1 MAKVGE
7 VLIQLILRT
16 KEANDDM
23 EKTTKD
29 INRGL
34 SLVDKKAQET
44 GGIINKAFRA
54 ATSPMRTM
62 FRTTNLL
69 TRSFSRMS
77 GAFKREGESMLET
90 GQELTVALAG
100 PFLAIGAAA
109 VYAFSQTKE
118 GAKVIDRLVQSFKN
132 ALSVMAPMGEWL
144 VRFAFELLPPLT
156 SALRAINNWFMS
168 LSEEQRRWVTF
179 LALAL
184 TAVGPLIT
192 VLGAYAY
199 LLGLLGKF
207 LAGLL
212 SPTALFVYGILAI
225 GAALVYAYNK
235 VAWFR
240 DLVNGT
246 WQQIRAIFEQTWNG
260 LVARFQAHLGSII
273 AWWNAHKAQVIPIV
287 TGIWNFIS
295 TIVVGALRLL
305 STIILGVLDFI
316 ASLWQKHG
324 TELWNTIQTAYY
336 FIRGV
341 ITRTL
346 LAIQGWWQQH
356 GESIWTSVVNA
367 YNLIKNTISTIISG
381 VLSFIQWVLT
391 TIGAWWSQHG
401 QQVVTT
407 VLNFMTWL
415 WTGIIQPTL
424 TDVVNFI
431 GQMLNKIKT
440 WWDQHGAN
448 VTAAVQK
455 IMSFIS
461 AAFNVIMQI
470 IKVAM
475 EFIWPIV
482 ESTWESIKNLI
493 SGALDVILGL
503 VGIFSA
509 LLTGDWEALWD
520 SIKQFLSG
528 ALKVLL
534 SLLDLYLLGKI
545 LKLFKLLGSRAFS
558 FVSNGWNR
566 ILSAVKSFGSK
577 IWNSVKS
584 TFKNID
590 NTIDSIINGIVNA
603 AARWGRNLINN
614 FISGITSMFG
624 KLRSVVSKGV
634 SIVKDFLGF
643 SSPTKKGPGREA
655 DEWPVNLIK
664 TFSTGMETKLPD
676 LRRAALNVAQTI
688 SIVSEPVSATASA
701 TATPPTFNGPLVQI
715 QQAVIRNEEDIR
727 RLAEQVSQELRRIW
741 DDYNA
746 ARGL

>member
-1 MAKVGE
+1 MAQVGE
-7 VLIQLILRT
+7 VFMRLILQT
-16 KEANDDM
+16 KEAEDEM
-23 EKTTKD
+23 ERATEKLK
-29 INRGL
+29 RGL
-34 SLVDKKAQET
+34 TDMDNKAKES
-44 GGIINKAFRA
+44 GSIMRRAFRA
-54 ATSPMRTM
+54 ATSPIRTM

-77 GAFKREGESMLET
+77 SAFKREGESMLET
-90 GQELTVALAG
+90 GQELTVGLAG

-109 VYAFSQTKE
+109 VYAFSQTRE
-118 GAKVIDRLVQSFKN
+118 GAKVIDRLVKSFEN
-132 ALSVMAPMGEWL
+132 ALSVMAPMGGWL

-156 SALRAINNWFMS
+156 SALRAVNNWFMS
-168 LSEEQRRWVTF
+168 LSEEQRRWVAF
-179 LALAL
+179 LALTL
-184 TAVGPLIT
+184 TAIGPLIT

-199 LLGLLGKF
+199 LLGMLGKF
-207 LAGLL
+207 LAALL
-212 SPTALFVYGILAI
+212 SPTALFVYGIIAI

-246 WQQIRAIFEQTWNG
+246 WQQILSVFEQTWNG
-260 LVARFQAHLGSII
+260 LVSRFQGHLGSII

-287 TGIWNFIS
+287 IGIWNFIS
-295 TIVVGALRLL
+295 SIVVGTLQFL
-305 STIILGVLDFI
+305 STFILGVLDII
-316 ASLWQKHG
+316 ASLWQRHG
-324 TELWNTIQTAYY
+324 TELWNVIQTAYY

-341 ITRTL
+341 ITQTL
-346 LAIQGWWQQH
+346 LAIQAWWQQH
-356 GESIWTSVVNA
+356 GESIWSSVNNA
-367 YNLIKNTISTIISG
+367 YNLIMNTISTIISG
-381 VLSFIQWVLT
+381 IMAFIQWVLT
-391 TIGAWWSQHG
+391 TIGAWWNQHG

-407 VLNFMTWL
+407 VLSFMTWL
-415 WTGIIQPTL
+415 WTGIIQPIL

-431 GQMLNKIKT
+431 GQMLDKIKT

-448 VTAAVQK
+448 VTAAVQN

-461 AAFNVIMQI
+461 AAFAVIVQI
-470 IKVAM
+470 IKAAM

-482 ESTWESIKNLI
+482 ENTWESIKNLI

-503 VGIFSA
+503 IGIFSA
-509 LLTGDWEALWD
+509 LLTGDWQALWD

-545 LKLFKLLGSRAFS
+545 LKLFKLLGDRAFS

-664 TFSTGMETKLPD
+664 TFSAGMETKLPD

-688 SIVSEPVSATASA
+688 SIVSEPVSAAASA